1 MQQRQLAQTVG
12 AIALQLRRQLRK
24 LLWVVACCGAS
35 VSWAAGIQQV
45 TVPAAGADPD
55 IKVLLW
61 TPCHEVATEQSFG
74 PYRLNATRDC
84 AVTGDQLPLVLISHG
99 DSGSY
104 LGHHDT
110 AAALAD
116 AGFVVAAVL
125 HPGNNFTDNSQ
136 QNELTIF
143 EQRPRHISR
152 TIDYLTQHWS
162 AHRQLDPARIGMF
175 GFSRGGYTA
184 LALLG
189 AAPNKAASAQ
199 RFCAPWWSFVIPLC
213 RQLGDDTPE
222 LHPVADPRIKAAA
235 VIDPLNLFGAD
246 SFKAVQA
253 PVLLWASELGGDAV
267 ELSHI
272 EAIRSQLAA
281 LRGFNVAKGAGHFV
295 FLAPCPAELQQD
307 ASEICQDPA
316 GVDRAQLHQTLN
328 KSVLAFFQ
336 QHL

>member
-1 MQQRQLAQTVG
+1 MPKTNFQQTFGVAVLPLA
-12 AIALQLRRQLRK
+12 RQLRK
-24 LLWVVACCGAS
+24 LLLLATCVGSA
-35 VSWAAGIQQV
+35 VSWAAGIAQV
-45 TVPAAGADPD
+45 TVPAAGAEPE

-61 TPCHEVATEQSFG
+61 TPCQEAATEQSFG
-74 PYRLNATRDC
+74 PYRLNATRNC
-84 AVTGDQLPLVLISHG
+84 AVTGEKLPLVLISHG

-125 HPGNNFTDNSQ
+125 HPGNNVTDNSQ
-136 QNELTIF
+136 QNELSIF

-152 TIDYLTQHWS
+152 TIDYLTQQWP
-162 AHRQLDPARIGMF
+162 AHSQLDPARIGMF

-189 AAPNKAASAQ
+189 ATPDKTASAQ
-199 RFCAPWWSFVIPLC
+199 RFCAPWWSFVISLC
-213 RQLGDDTPE
+213 RQLADDTQP

-272 EAIRSQLAA
+272 EAIRRQLPA
-281 LRGFNVAKGAGHFV
+281 LRDVNVAKGAGHFV
-295 FLAPCPAELQQD
+295 FLAPCPRELQQD

-316 GVDRAQLHQTLN
+316 GVDRAQVHQTLN
-328 KSVLAFFQ
+328 TSVLTFFQ

>member
-1 MQQRQLAQTVG
+1 MQQIKLDQTVS
-12 AIALQLRRQLRK
+12 ARVLHRARQLRN
-24 LLWVVACCGAS
+24 LLLVIACVS
-35 VSWAAGIQQV
+35 TTVSWAAGIAQV
-45 TVPAAGADPD
+45 TVPAGGAEPE

-61 TPCHEVATEQSFG
+61 TPCQEAATEQSLG
-74 PYRLNATRDC
+74 PYRLNATRNC
-84 AVTGDQLPLVLISHG
+84 AVAGDKLPLVLISHG

-136 QNELTIF
+136 QNELSIF

-152 TIDYLTQHWS
+152 TIDYLTQQWP
-162 AHRQLDPARIGMF
+162 AHSQLDPARIGMF

-189 AAPNKAASAQ
+189 AEPNKTASAQ
-199 RFCAPWWSFVIPLC
+199 RFCAPWWSFVISLC
-213 RQLGDDTPE
+213 RQLADDTSE

-295 FLAPCPAELQQD
+295 FLAPCPTELQQD
-307 ASEICQDPA
+307 ASDICQDPA